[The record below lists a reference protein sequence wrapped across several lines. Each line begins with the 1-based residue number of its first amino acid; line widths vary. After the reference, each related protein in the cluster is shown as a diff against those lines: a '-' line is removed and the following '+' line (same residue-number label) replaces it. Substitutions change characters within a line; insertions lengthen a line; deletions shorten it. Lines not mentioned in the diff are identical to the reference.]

1 MHITLKQLSVLK
13 VVAESGQISK
23 AARQLHL
30 SVPAVSMALKELE
43 SSLDT
48 RLFERTSTG
57 LVITDSGD
65 LVLVYANTILSK
77 VNQLKKLFHEQAT
90 GIGGTLRIGANKTSG
105 NYVLS
110 KRLPYFKTLYPSINI
125 SLKILSSNAVE
136 EMVLKNELDLAVIGN
151 MPNSNDLS
159 YIQWHSDRL
168 CIVASPNHKLA
179 LRKPRIEDLNA
190 ATWIM
195 DDEDSHVRAE
205 AQHLLRNAG
214 IHIHDEITMNTMGA
228 LKRGIGTGLGLGVL
242 PLLSVDA
249 ELERGD
255 LQEIDFEV
263 EADPRYLYIIYKPE
277 QFSPLLEK
285 FLKCCDVDI
294 DSAEIFNHR

>member
-30 SVPAVSMALKELE
+30 SVPAVSMTLKELE

-57 LVITDSGD
+57 LVITESGN

-77 VNQLKKLFHEQAT
+77 VNQLKKLFHERAT
-90 GIGGTLRIGANKTSG
+90 GLGGTLRIGANKTSG

-110 KRLPYFKTLYPSINI
+110 KRLPYFKTLYPSIDV
-125 SLKILSSNAVE
+125 SLKILSSTAIE
-136 EMVLKNELDLAVIGN
+136 DMVMKNELDLAVIGN
-151 MPNSNDLS
+151 MPTSHELE
-159 YIQWHSDRL
+159 YIQWRSDRL
-168 CIVASPNHKLA
+168 CMVASPSHKFA
-179 LRKPRIEDLNA
+179 RRKPTVSDLCS

-195 DDEDSHVRAE
+195 DEQGSNTRTQALS
-205 AQHLLRNAG
+205 LLRSAD
-214 IHIHDEITMNTMGA
+214 IHIHDEIIMNTMGA
-228 LKRGIGTGLGLGVL
+228 LKRGIGTGLGLGIL

-255 LQEIDFEV
+255 LQEIDFDV
-263 EADPRYLYIIYKPE
+263 ETDPRYLYIIYKPH
-277 QFSPLLEK
+277 QFTPLVEK
-285 FLKCCDVDI
+285 FLKCCDVEI
-294 DSAEIFNHR
+294 DRNQSNGT